1 MDNRVYVCTVVDL
14 EFSLYDRTFYLYLR
28 LYPLSDST
36 PEKSTLTDRL
46 RHAKALHY
54 QEYTTEDEHNEM
66 HGVSLYPSGVPD
78 EWTQMDQL
86 RSAIMQTRSQR
97 AGRRLLMQILFAFAI
112 AIVVGLVIAGA
123 VN

>member
-1 MDNRVYVCTVVDL
+1 VVDL
-14 EFSLYDRTFYLYLR
+14 EFSVYDRTFYLR
-28 LYPLSDST
+28 VYPLSNGTSVE
-36 PEKSTLTDRL
+36 PTLTDRL

-54 QEYTTEDEHNEM
+54 QKHTTDDEHNEI
-66 HGVSLYPSGVPD
+66 HDVSLYQSGVPD

-97 AGRRLLMQILFAFAI
+97 AGRRLLMQLLVAFVI
-112 AIVVGLVIAGA
+112 VGLVIAGA

>member
-1 MDNRVYVCTVVDL
+1 MYVCTVVDL
-14 EFSLYDRTFYLYLR
+14 EFSVYDCTFYLR

-36 PEKSTLTDRL
+36 SREPTLTDRL
-46 RHAKALHY
+46 RDAKELHY
-54 QEYTTEDEHNEM
+54 QEYTTDDEDDEM
-66 HGVSLYPSGVPD
+66 HDVSLYQSGIPD

-97 AGRRLLMQILFAFAI
+97 AGRRLLIQLLVAFVI
-112 AIVVGLVIAGA
+112 VIVVGLVIAGA